1 MNSPVCRLASATV
14 TFGEGPSKV
23 VAVDR
28 ATLAISQGE
37 SVGILGPS
45 GSGKT
50 TLLNLL
56 GTLKQPTSGEVFFQE
71 RNVKDMVASERRRLR
86 LAKIGFVF
94 QQLRL
99 IPILNAVENI
109 GLPMVFS
116 AAPSSLRRSKVSEL
130 VAAVGLSGKEHRRP
144 GQLSLGEQQRVAVA
158 RALVNDPLLVL
169 ADEPT
174 NQLDSS
180 TGLQIVELILALHRK
195 LNSAVVIST
204 HDAKVCEKL
213 DRIYNMR
220 DGVLYEPRAEP

>member
-1 MNSPVCRLASATV
+1 MSSPLCRLASATV
-14 TFGEGPSKV
+14 TFGEGPDRV
-23 VAVDR
+23 LAVDK

-37 SVGILGPS
+37 SVGIAGPS

-50 TLLNLL
+50 TLLSLL

-71 RNVKDMVASERRRLR
+71 LNLKEVAAGERRMLR
-86 LAKIGFVF
+86 LAKVGFVF

-99 IPILNAVENI
+99 IPTLTAVENI
-109 GLPMVFS
+109 GLPMVLAS
-116 AAPSSLRRSKVSEL
+116 TPSSLRRSKVAEL
-130 VAAVGLSGKEHRRP
+130 VAAVGLSGKENRRP

-180 TGLQIVELILALHRK
+180 AGLQIVELILALRGK
-195 LNSAVVIST
+195 LNAAVVIST
-204 HDAKVCEKL
+204 HDTKVSERL
-213 DRIYNMR
+213 DRVYGMR
-220 DGVLYEPRAEP
+220 DGVLSEPR

>member
-1 MNSPVCRLASATV
+1 MNPPVCRLASASV
-14 TFGEGPSKV
+14 TFEDGPNKV
-23 VAVDR
+23 LAVDR
-28 ATLAISQGE
+28 VTLAISQGE
-37 SVGILGPS
+37 SVGIVGPS

-56 GTLKQPTSGEVFFQE
+56 GMLRPPSSGETFFQE
-71 RNVKDMVASERRRLR
+71 RNLRDITAGERRRLR

-99 IPILNAVENI
+99 IPTLTAAENI
-109 GLPMVFS
+109 GLPMVLSS
-116 AAPSSLRRSKVSEL
+116 ASSSLRKSKASEL
-130 VAAVGLSGKEHRRP
+130 AMAVGLSGKEHRRP
-144 GQLSLGEQQRVAVA
+144 SQLSLGEQQRVAVA

-180 TGLQIVELILALHRK
+180 SGLRIVELILALRRK
-195 LNSAVVIST
+195 LNAAVVIST
-204 HDAKVCEKL
+204 HDAKICERL

-220 DGVLYEPRAEP
+220 DGALSEPH

>member
-1 MNSPVCRLASATV
+1 MSSPVCRLASATV
-14 TFGEGPSKV
+14 TFDEGPNKV

-37 SVGILGPS
+37 SIGIVGPS

-56 GTLKQPTSGEVFFQE
+56 GALKPPTSGEVFFQE
-71 RNVKDMVASERRRLR
+71 ENLRDIEAGERRRLR
-86 LAKIGFVF
+86 LSKIGFVF

-99 IPILNAVENI
+99 IPTLTAVENI
-109 GLPMVFS
+109 GLPMVLS
-116 AAPSSLRRSKVSEL
+116 SVPSSLRRSKVSEL
-130 VAAVGLSGKEHRRP
+130 VTAVGLSGKEHRRP
-144 GQLSLGEQQRVAVA
+144 NQLSLGEQQRVAVA

-180 TGLQIVELILALHRK
+180 AGLQIVELILALRRR
-195 LNSAVVIST
+195 LNAAVVIST
-204 HDAKVCEKL
+204 HDTKICERL
-213 DRIYNMR
+213 DRIYNMW
-220 DGVLYEPRAEP
+220 DGALSGPS